1 MTPRTFDLDAALR
14 QVVQERSEYFGR
26 WFVDDPYPVDAA
38 LDATFAAV
46 YDALAAAIELFV
58 AEFARWSAIIP
69 FPALAHRIAR
79 LTDGVPYDKGTFR
92 TDVVFEQ
99 DGTPRMIEI
108 TCRFVMNGFVR
119 HAIYDHLAHEHG
131 FVLRRP
137 DRYAAFPAALD
148 GWLGADPVM
157 IRGEESRNDSEMLEW
172 VFAAADRRLDVVAPE
187 DLADAW
193 PRLRGRRI
201 VSEMN
206 HGEIARLDDDMLRA
220 LIDAGMRNDLRTAV
234 LVHDKAFFAVMS
246 LPEFQAGLSAEHR
259 ETLHRH
265 LQPTWLA
272 ELAPDLWEE
281 ARVHREEWIMK
292 PRNLGRSEGVVA
304 GALASAEEWD
314 AAWRAADP
322 RTTVIQRFVDQ
333 PRWHTSLRGEPL
345 ADFAVG
351 TLLFA
356 QEGYF
361 GPGMFRLSSLAVTN
375 VGDDRKA
382 WG

>member
-1 MTPRTFDLDAALR
+1 MPRSFDLDVALR
-14 QVVQERSEYFGR
+14 QVIQERSEYFGR
-26 WFVDDPYPVDAA
+26 WFVDDPYPVDTA

-46 YDALAAAIELFV
+46 YDALSAAIELFV
-58 AEFARWSAIIP
+58 ADFARWSAIIP
-69 FPALAHRIAR
+69 FPPLAHRIAA
-79 LTDGVPYDKGTFR
+79 LTAGVPYDKGTFR
-92 TDVVFEQ
+92 TDVVFAQ
-99 DGTPRMIEI
+99 DGTARMIEI

-119 HAIYDHLAHEHG
+119 HAIYDHLARAHG
-131 FVLRRP
+131 FALRRP
-137 DRYAAFPAALD
+137 DRYAAFLPVLSD
-148 GWLGADPVM
+148 WLGDDPVM

-172 VFAAADRRLDVVAPE
+172 IFTAAGRRLEVVAPE
-187 DLADAW
+187 ALADAW

-206 HGEIARLDDDMLRA
+206 HGEIARLDDAMLRT
-220 LIDAGMRNDLRTAV
+220 LIEAGMRNDLRTAV

-246 LPEFQAGLSAEHR
+246 LPEFQAALPAEHR
-259 ETLHRH
+259 ETLGRH

-272 ELAPDLWEE
+272 ELAPDLWAQ
-281 ARVHREEWIMK
+281 ARVERAGWIMK
-292 PRNLGRSEGVVA
+292 PRNLGRSEGVIA
-304 GALASAEEWD
+304 GALSSTDEWD
-314 AAWRAADP
+314 AAWQTADP

-333 PRWHTSLRGEPL
+333 PRWRTSLRGQPL
-345 ADFAVG
+345 DDFVVG

>member
-1 MTPRTFDLDAALR
+1 MTPRSFDLDAALR

-38 LDATFAAV
+38 LDDTFAAV
-46 YDALAAAIELFV
+46 YDALSAAVELFV
-58 AEFARWSAIIP
+58 SDFTRWSAIIP
-69 FPALAHRIAR
+69 FPPLAHRVAR
-79 LTDGVPYDKGTFR
+79 LTDGVRYDKGTFR

-99 DGTPRMIEI
+99 DGTARTIEI

-119 HAIYDHLAHEHG
+119 HAIYDHLAREHG
-131 FVLRRP
+131 FALRRP
-137 DRYAAFPAALD
+137 DRYAAFLPVLD
-148 GWLGADPVM
+148 TWLGDDPVM

-172 VFAAADRRLDVVAPE
+172 IFAAAGRELEIVAPGE
-187 DLADAW
+187 LADAW

-206 HGEIARLDDDMLRA
+206 HGEIARLDDTMLRA
-220 LIDAGMRNDLRTAV
+220 LVEAGMRNDLRTAV
-234 LVHDKAFFAVMS
+234 LVHDKAFFAVMT
-246 LPEFQAGLSAEHR
+246 LPEFQDELSAEHR
-259 ETLHRH
+259 DTLRRH

-272 ELAPDLWEE
+272 ALAPDLWEQ
-281 ARVHREEWIMK
+281 ARADRAAWIMK

-304 GALASAEEWD
+304 GALAAADEWD

-345 ADFAVG
+345 DDFAVG